1 MRHIRPGLSALAG
14 RVIGYRKDGRPIR
27 LAAGGAPTLDELR
40 AKCEEAPTGENL
52 DELREAIENELRA
65 LNDEAGAQPLTP
77 AQDERWQML
86 DEEHRQT
93 VDRLHVAERRAKLKE
108 SRERWGSVRFS
119 KKDQPFETLNVRGL
133 SPQELR
139 SKALTVLDDN
149 DSVAH
154 LGDDA
159 KKRVSDLMR
168 AASRDTNG
176 ALIAA
181 RTILTENPHYRRA
194 FMKLVSSPTP
204 VLSPEEGRA
213 LNAFEEWRA
222 MSVGGSGG
230 AAGGYGVPVLID
242 PTIILTAQGHPN
254 DILGLARVET
264 ITTDAWKGVS
274 SAGVTWKFRG
284 EATATT
290 DGSPTLAQPVVNTHK
305 CDGYIPYSIEVG
317 MDYPSFASEME
328 GLLASGY
335 AELLVQKLTVGA
347 GDGSNEPFGILTAL
361 DANAAVE
368 VETITS
374 GAIAAGD
381 INGLWAALPI
391 RYRNP
396 AISGRVAWMSHTGVN
411 GDIQQLG
418 QEEGAAFTVNFT
430 AEGVTMLKGRRMF
443 ENDYFADLPAG
454 TAAAN
459 LLVVGD
465 WSNFVVAQR
474 AGMNIE
480 LVPHVFDV
488 TNNMPTGERAWYA
501 WARVGS
507 DSVNDAGFRLLQ
519 NNNGA

>member
-1 MRHIRPGLSALAG
+1 MRHIRPGLSVLAG
-14 RVIGYRKDGRPIR
+14 QIIGYRKTGQPIR

-40 AKCEEAPTGENL
+40 VKCEQDPTGENL
-52 DELREAIENELRA
+52 EQLREHIEDELRA
-65 LNDEAGAQPLTP
+65 LNDAAGDKPLTP
-77 AQDERWQML
+77 EQDERWKML

-93 VDRLHVAERRAKLKE
+93 VERLQVAERRAKLKE
-108 SRERWGSVRFS
+108 SRERWGGVRFG
-119 KKDQPFETLNVRGL
+119 KKVEPFETMNVRGL

-139 SKALTVLDDN
+139 SKALTVLDDS

-154 LGDDA
+154 LQDDA
-159 KKRVSDLMR
+159 KKRVSDLTR
-168 AASRDTNG
+168 SASRDTNG

-181 RTILTENPHYRRA
+181 RTILTENPHYRSA
-194 FMKLVSSPTP
+194 FMKLVSIPTP

-222 MSVGGSGG
+222 MSIGGSSG
-230 AAGGYGVPVLID
+230 ADGGYGVPVLID

-274 SAGVTWKFRG
+274 SAGVTWKFRD

-290 DGSPTLAQPVVNTHK
+290 DGSPKLAQPVVNTHK

-347 GDGSNEPFGILTAL
+347 GDGSEEPFGIITAL
-361 DANAAVE
+361 DANTNVE
-368 VETITS
+368 VATLTS
-374 GAIAAGD
+374 GAISAGD

-396 AISGRVAWMSHTGVN
+396 ALAGRVAWMSHTGVN

-430 AEGVTMLKGRRMF
+430 AEGVTRLKGRDMY
-443 ENDYFADLPAG
+443 ENDYFADLPSG

-488 TNNMPTGERAWYA
+488 TNSRPTGERAWYA
-501 WARVGS
+501 WARVGA
-507 DSVNDAGFRLLQ
+507 DSVNDLGFRLLQ
-519 NNNGA
+519 NNDGS